1 MSQKK
6 DPVYAVEFKNVA
18 SCYGRQRILENVDL
32 TIPKGIT
39 QVIIGPSGAGKTTF
53 LKILNGLMH
62 TCAGSVSIFGSKLT
76 KESVQKLRPKIGYVP
91 QHMGLVK
98 VLTAR
103 ENVLL
108 GALPRLGFWRS
119 LFKMFPQEERDF
131 ADHLL
136 NVVGLSAKKGF
147 KTYCLS
153 GGEKRRVAIARA
165 LMQKPDI
172 LLADEILSDLDMA
185 TTRLITQ
192 KIEALKK
199 EFDLTVIMVEHD
211 IFVAKECGDQIAVIR
226 KGGLESNIDVH
237 GKQGEELLALFR

>member
-1 MSQKK
+1 MSAKQSAL
-6 DPVYAVEFKNVA
+6 AVEFSDVA
-18 SCYGRQRILENVDL
+18 SCYGRQKILEHVNL
-32 TIPKGIT
+32 RIPKGNT

-62 TCAGSVSIFGSKLT
+62 TCHGSVKILGEKLT
-76 KESVQKLRPKIGYVP
+76 PESVHKLRPKIGYVP

-98 VLTAR
+98 VMSAR

-119 LFKMFPQEERDF
+119 IFNMFPQEEHDL

-136 NVVGLSAKKGF
+136 DVVGLSAKKRF

-172 LLADEILSDLDMA
+172 LLADEILSDLDIA
-185 TTRLITQ
+185 TTRLIIE
-192 KIEALKK
+192 KIQALKK
-199 EFDLTVIMVEHD
+199 EFKLTVIMVEHD
-211 IFVAKECGDQIAVIR
+211 IFVAKECGDNIAVIR
-226 KGGLESNIDVH
+226 NGKLESDIDIH
-237 GKQGEELLALFR
+237 NKQGEELLELFR